1 MPLPTGY
8 TVAIA
13 QTVLALDTPRAG
25 AQLFEADLVIVN
37 ANLHTLDASRPVA
50 EAVS

>member
-1 MPLPTGY
+1 MR
-8 TVAIA
+8 A
-13 QTVLALDTPRAG
+13 ALVSSLLVCLMSTFVTPRAG